1 MLHRTVSVTGFH
13 LHATDGAIGHVD
25 DFLFD
30 EKDWSIRYLVID
42 TSNWIGGK
50 RVLVSTAVV
59 TGVEEFGL
67 FAQGIEFPAEG
78 MIRVSALSDDYYHYD
93 RASHS
98 LTGRRA
104 GNAFKLGDRI
114 RVEVVRVDVDKREL
128 DFRLVDRFARP
139 RGAKGHVVRTEK
151 HRPTKQHPANQHHSK
166 QRPAKNRDDGGR
178 RRKRKK

>member
-1 MLHRTVSVTGFH
+1 MYLADR
-13 LHATDGAIGHVD
+13 IGESLD
-25 DFLFD
+25 
-30 EKDWSIRYLVID
+30 
-42 TSNWIGGK
+42 
-50 RVLVSTAVV
+50 AVV

-67 FAQGIEFPAEG
+67 FAQGVEFPAEG

-128 DFRLVDRFARP
+128 DFRLVDRLGRP
-139 RGAKGHVVRTEK
+139 RGANAPQL
-151 HRPTKQHPANQHHSK
+151 RPGK
-166 QRPAKNRDDGGR
+166 QRPTKNRDDAGR